1 MVDSIE
7 TSEFDQLLDRHP
19 FEDSPDQKQPLFL
32 RAVNESYRHHFTHCE
47 AYRRFC
53 ERRGYTEA
61 STFDRTEDLPYLP
74 VQAFK
79 EYSNLLRSVRSEKIK
94 TTLSSSATSGRPSVV
109 AVDKVTARRQV
120 KALAAVMGA
129 VLGQKRRPFLVFDAN
144 PREVGV
150 AALGAR
156 NAAVRGFLNL
166 AREAK
171 YIMDLTSEGRLVPKA
186 EVLERELE
194 ELSRKNE
201 PVCVFG
207 FTFVLYAY
215 GAKPLVESNRVFK
228 LPPGSKVI
236 HIGGWKKLKD
246 QSVSKEEFNN
256 TLAGLFQINPS
267 DVIDFYGF
275 TEQMGVTYPDGVSG
289 NKSVPVFSDVIV
301 RNPVTHEVMPD
312 GEEGLLEFVTPL
324 PFSYPGLAILTDD
337 VGRIEKGKCE
347 GISSGDWRCREFV
360 ILGRAKKSEPRGCG
374 DIMGDKIVSSQKPSA
389 EALLKQSGS
398 ANARL
403 LFDGERN
410 YCPAALFDPIEP
422 NELPP
427 VDIGK
432 LSQELLKR
440 RSRLDGYSIDDLITL
455 VHEASQDWLKSDS
468 ALFPLRT
475 QGLQFLSSW
484 CRGPSMRRVADRSL
498 HGMRGLGD
506 GPRSLDNTNR
516 RLLFCRHRGLVGHW
530 LAGNVPLLGMLALVQ
545 ALVTRNANLLKAASS
560 FSSVLPALLETFR
573 GLEVTT
579 PAGKKLYG
587 NDLLAATAV
596 VYYPRDD
603 YESAAAMSSSAD
615 VRIAWGGR
623 DAIEHV
629 MGLPRKIWCED
640 LVFGPKLSFMA
651 IGKEHLDGGR
661 KQRRLLRRAATDASV
676 FDQYACASPHT
687 IFVERGGKVSP
698 REFAELLA
706 PEMDKALIRIPKAP
720 PDLDTEAQIES
731 VRLRYELTGDYWKS
745 QSGTGWTVL
754 YDDDDKLG
762 LADPVYSRVIFVRAV
777 NNIMDVPYFAT
788 EGIQTVGLAVD
799 GERRIDFAREAAL
812 RGVDRFPDVGRMTFF
827 DSPWDGLFPM
837 DRLVRWISLGGP
849 F

>member
-1 MVDSIE
+1 MVGSIE
-7 TSEFDQLLDRHP
+7 ISDFDPLLDRHP
-19 FEDSPDQKQPLFL
+19 FEDSPDQKHPLFM
-32 RAVNESYRHHFTHCE
+32 RAVNESYQHHFAHCE

-53 ERRGYTEA
+53 ERRGFTEA
-61 STFDRTEDLPYLP
+61 SVFDRIEDLPYLP

-79 EYSNLLRSVRSEKIK
+79 EYSNLLRSVQSEKIK

-109 AVDKVTARRQV
+109 AIDKVTSKRQI
-120 KALAAVMGA
+120 KALAAVMGS

-171 YIMDLTSEGRLVPKA
+171 YVMDLSTEGRLVPKT

-194 ELSRKNE
+194 GLSRKNE

-207 FTFVLYAY
+207 FTYVLYAY
-215 GAKPLVESNRVFK
+215 GAKPLIEAKRVFK

-256 TLAGLFQINPS
+256 TLAGLFQISPS
-267 DVIDFYGF
+267 DVVDFYGF
-275 TEQMGVTYPDGVSG
+275 TEQMGVTYPDGASG
-289 NKSVPVFSDVIV
+289 NKSVPVFSDVLV

-337 VGRIEKGKCE
+337 VGRIVEASGKNQNRD
-347 GISSGDWRCREFV
+347 DWHCREFE

-374 DIMGDKIVSSQKPSA
+374 DIMGDKIVSTQRA
-389 EALLKQSGS
+389 TADVRQKQSRP
-398 ANARL
+398 ADARL

-410 YCPAALFDPIEP
+410 YCPAALFDQVEP
-422 NELPP
+422 KDLPL

-432 LSQELLKR
+432 LSQELLER
-440 RSRLDGYSIDDLITL
+440 RSRLDRYSIDDLIAL
-455 VHEASQDWLKSDS
+455 VDKASRDWMKADS
-468 ALFPLRT
+468 ILFPMRT

-484 CRGPSMRRVADRSL
+484 CRGASMRRVADHSL
-498 HGMRGLGD
+498 RGMRGLAD
-506 GPRSLDNTNR
+506 GPKSLENTNR

-560 FSSVLPALLETFR
+560 FSSVLPGLLESFR

-579 PAGKKLYG
+579 PAGKTLYG
-587 NDLLAATAV
+587 DDLLAATAV

-603 YESAAAMSSSAD
+603 YESAAAMSSNVD

-623 DAIEHV
+623 EAIEHV

-640 LVFGPKLSFMA
+640 VVFGPKLSFMA
-651 IGKEHLDGGR
+651 VGKEHLDGGR

-687 IFVERGGKVSP
+687 IFVERGGQITP
-698 REFAELLA
+698 RQFAELLA
-706 PEMDKALIRIPKAP
+706 PEMDKALVRIPKAP
-720 PDLDTEAQIES
+720 ADLATEAQIES

-745 QSGTGWTVL
+745 QSGTGWTIL
-754 YDDDDKLG
+754 YDDDEELG
-762 LADPVYSRVIFVRAV
+762 LADPIYSRVIF
-777 NNIMDVPYFAT
+777 F
-788 EGIQTVGLAVD
+788 
-799 GERRIDFAREAAL
+799 
-812 RGVDRFPDVGRMTFF
+812 
-827 DSPWDGLFPM
+827 
-837 DRLVRWISLGGP
+837 
-849 F
+849 